1 MVYFLNSKV
10 KTHTGKVLQSLFNEN
25 QEKIV
30 ILAYSM
36 VSRRSPL
43 VSIQKRS
50 SYYPGY
56 FELNSRTLAILES
69 FLFIF
74 EINFFFRKTF
84 FYQ

>member
-36 VSRRSPL
+36 VSRRSPQ
-43 VSIQKRS
+43 VEQ
-50 SYYPGY
+50 
-56 FELNSRTLAILES
+56 ELRTSKEQV
-69 FLFIF
+69 
-74 EINFFFRKTF
+74 ENK
-84 FYQ
+84 